1 MLPRFY
7 TLVGLIVLS
16 VFTYA
21 QYRGVGLFDDTASSQ
36 PTRSSSARSTF
47 HK

>member
-1 MLPRFY
+1 MARFY
-7 TLVGLIVLS
+7 TLIGLVALS
-16 VFTYA
+16 FYTYA

-36 PTRSSSARSTF
+36 PTRGSAARSTF

>member
-1 MLPRFY
+1 MARFY
-7 TLVGLIVLS
+7 TLVGLIALTFFS
-16 VFTYA
+16 YA
-21 QYRGVGLFDDTASSQ
+21 QYRGVGLFDDTAASQ